1 MDHQA
6 EQRAQRGTFLS
17 VVLSGLAA
25 SVFLFFLFLACGGL
39 WIYFVAVLTGI
50 TLFGFLHYLLWGHAL
65 SAQVSSEA
73 REEES
78 RARGDEIPDRL
89 EAKDWTEEERS
100 WYRRF

>member
-6 EQRAQRGTFLS
+6 ERSAPRGTFLS
-17 VVLSGLAA
+17 VVLSGLAG

-39 WIYFVAVLTGI
+39 WIYIVAVMAGI

-65 SAQVSSEA
+65 STQVSREA

-78 RARGDEIPDRL
+78 SVREDGIPDRL
-89 EAKDWTEEERS
+89 EAKDWTDEERS